1 MPIFAPRKVASASSS
16 IAVIAAPSM
25 HISPAVG
32 ASSPAMS
39 PSSVDL
45 PLPEGPTME
54 TNCPSGIVRS
64 SECKIVKVSA
74 PEGTSFLSLYNSIMR
89 KFILFSLTLL
99 ALFILCSCDNRQ
111 PPASVSDAPPAATT
125 TATTPAQK
133 NLPKIVALGDSLT
146 AGYGLSLHESYPAL
160 LQEQLKSDGYEYE
173 VVNAGVS
180 GDTTAGGLRRLDWAL
195 AGDVRFVILE
205 LGANDILRGLPT
217 SEMRNNLAQIIQRSR
232 ARGAQV
238 LLAGMLAP
246 TNSGADYR
254 RASMEVFPA
263 LAKEY
268 DLTLIP
274 FFLDR
279 VAGIENLNQADGVHP
294 TPEGTRIVASTVYQ
308 HLKPMLEK
316 NKK

>member
-1 MPIFAPRKVASASSS
+1 M
-16 IAVIAAPSM
+16 
-25 HISPAVG
+25 
-32 ASSPAMS
+32 
-39 PSSVDL
+39 
-45 PLPEGPTME
+45 
-54 TNCPSGIVRS
+54 
-64 SECKIVKVSA
+64 
-74 PEGTSFLSLYNSIMR
+74 
-89 KFILFSLTLL
+89 
-99 ALFILCSCDNRQ
+99 
-111 PPASVSDAPPAATT
+111 PPAATT

-160 LQEQLKSDGYEYE
+160 LQEQLKRDGYEYE

-308 HLKPMLEK
+308 HLKPMLAK

>member
-1 MPIFAPRKVASASSS
+1 MR
-16 IAVIAAPSM
+16 
-25 HISPAVG
+25 
-32 ASSPAMS
+32 
-39 PSSVDL
+39 
-45 PLPEGPTME
+45 
-54 TNCPSGIVRS
+54 
-64 SECKIVKVSA
+64 
-74 PEGTSFLSLYNSIMR
+74 TS
-89 KFILFSLTLL
+89 ILFSLTLL
-99 ALFILCSCDNRQ
+99 AAFILCACGNGDAPVSTSGEPR
-111 PPASVSDAPPAATT
+111 PAS
-125 TATTPAQK
+125 TATEATPQG

-146 AGYGLSLHESYPAL
+146 AGYGLSLHESYPSL
-160 LQEQLKSDGYEYE
+160 LQEQLKRDGFEYE

-205 LGANDILRGLPT
+205 LGANDILRGLPPT
-217 SEMRNNLAQIIQRSR
+217 EMRKNLAGIIERSR

-238 LLAGMLAP
+238 LLAGMYAP
-246 TNSGADYR
+246 TNSGADYQ

-268 DLTLIP
+268 NLVLIP

-294 TPEGTRIVASTVYQ
+294 NPEGTRIVAETVYQ

-316 NKK
+316 DKK